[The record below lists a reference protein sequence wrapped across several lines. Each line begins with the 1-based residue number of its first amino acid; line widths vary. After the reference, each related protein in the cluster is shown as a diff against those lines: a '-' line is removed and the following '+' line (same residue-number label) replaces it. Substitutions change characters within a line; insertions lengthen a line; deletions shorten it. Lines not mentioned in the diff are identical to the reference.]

1 MIKKINKSRE
11 LVAFW
16 PGSARRVLPD
26 PGKPVTVIVLIV
38 SDSTYAVGGGRQH

>member
-1 MIKKINKSRE
+1 MIKKKKSRE

-16 PGSARRVLPD
+16 RRSARRVLPD

-38 SDSTYAVGGGRQH
+38 SDSTYAVGGGRRL